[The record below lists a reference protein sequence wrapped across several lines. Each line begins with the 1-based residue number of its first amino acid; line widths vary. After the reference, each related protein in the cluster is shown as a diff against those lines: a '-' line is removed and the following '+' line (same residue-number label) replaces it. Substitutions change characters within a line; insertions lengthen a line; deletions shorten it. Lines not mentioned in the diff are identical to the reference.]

1 MLDFTDADEA
11 ISDSPILSLT
21 PRASLASTA
30 SSTDVGAIDDLPI
43 SQRVRVCVR
52 VKPGDEKMVA
62 AEPGGRAVTL
72 SDEAAA
78 EGLGAPTPG
87 FAGARTPGRNST
99 SDDAPRTPG
108 GRVARLAA
116 TPGRTPKSRR
126 SAAPVKRYAYDAV
139 CAPDCGQTDVF
150 AECVGPIDAALGGA
164 NGTIF
169 AYGQTGSGKT
179 YTMIGEANAPGVVP
193 RAVDRVF
200 TRVDAT
206 PDTTWRVYVTY
217 AAPRA
222 IRRAIP
228 FKSLT
233 RAPPAAGTSSC
244 TTTRGATSSPT
255 TTRRARAVCRS
266 RR

>member
-87 FAGARTPGRNST
+87 FAGARTPGRDSV
-99 SDDAPRTPG
+99 SDDAPRTP
-108 GRVARLAA
+108 RDAILPHA
-116 TPGRTPKSRR
+116 TPQPLGDPPARTPL
-126 SAAPVKRYAYDAV
+126 
-139 CAPDCGQTDVF
+139 
-150 AECVGPIDAALGGA
+150 E
-164 NGTIF
+164 
-169 AYGQTGSGKT
+169 
-179 YTMIGEANAPGVVP
+179 E
-193 RAVDRVF
+193 
-200 TRVDAT
+200 
-206 PDTTWRVYVTY
+206 
-217 AAPRA
+217 
-222 IRRAIP
+222 
-228 FKSLT
+228 
-233 RAPPAAGTSSC
+233 
-244 TTTRGATSSPT
+244 
-255 TTRRARAVCRS
+255 
-266 RR
+266 

>member
-87 FAGARTPGRNST
+87 FAGARTPGRNS
-99 SDDAPRTPG
+99 
-108 GRVARLAA
+108 
-116 TPGRTPKSRR
+116 
-126 SAAPVKRYAYDAV
+126 V
-139 CAPDCGQTDVF
+139 C
-150 AECVGPIDAALGGA
+150 
-164 NGTIF
+164 
-169 AYGQTGSGKT
+169 
-179 YTMIGEANAPGVVP
+179 
-193 RAVDRVF
+193 R
-200 TRVDAT
+200 
-206 PDTTWRVYVTY
+206 
-217 AAPRA
+217 
-222 IRRAIP
+222 
-228 FKSLT
+228 
-233 RAPPAAGTSSC
+233 
-244 TTTRGATSSPT
+244 
-255 TTRRARAVCRS
+255 TTRRARRAAAS
-266 RR
+266 RGWRRRRGARPSRAGARRP

>member
-21 PRASLASTA
+21 PRASLSSTA
-30 SSTDVGAIDDLPI
+30 SSTDVGALDDLPI

-72 SDEAAA
+72 SDEAPAN
-78 EGLGAPTPG
+78 P
-87 FAGARTPGRNST
+87 GARTPGRNSS

-150 AECVGPIDAALGGA
+150 AECVGPIDAALGGS

-217 AAPRA
+217 AACA
-222 IRRAIP
+222 Q
-228 FKSLT
+228 F
-233 RAPPAAGTSSC
+233 AAQF
-244 TTTRGATSSPT
+244 
-255 TTRRARAVCRS
+255 RS
-266 RR
+266 NL